1 MSKRLIITSDSHT
14 QGEPTRLVIG
24 GVIHYPGRTM
34 REKQQYI
41 ARELD
46 AVRRSLMGEP
56 RGHHDM
62 FGGFIT
68 EPVTET
74 GDLGI
79 VYMDNAGYLDMCGHG
94 TIGLCTTVVELGL
107 VAATPPRTAI
117 HIDTPAG
124 RVEGYALSENGRV
137 VRAGF
142 ENVPAFCLN
151 PRQTLDVDG
160 FGTLEVGIAYGG
172 NFFAILPAESVGLE
186 LSLDNQP
193 AIRALGMQIKQAANQ
208 QLDVRHPLAT
218 HAGGVDIVT
227 FYGPPQHPEATYR
240 NVHVFANGQV
250 DRSPGG
256 TGTSAVMAYLIAK
269 GDVALDVEVTSEGLA
284 GGCFKGRIV
293 KTWEADGVTFHTP
306 DISGVAYLTG
316 VHLFTL
322 DTADPMMAGLVR
334 T

>member
-24 GVIHYPGRTM
+24 GVVHYPGRTM
-34 REKQQYI
+34 LEKQQFV

-46 AVRRSLMGEP
+46 SVRRSLMSEP

-79 VYMDNAGYLDMCGHG
+79 VFMDNSGYLNMCGHG

-107 VAATPPRTAI
+107 VTPTPPRTEI

-124 RVEGYALSENGRV
+124 RVEGYALTENGRV

-142 ENVPAFCLN
+142 QNVPAFCLS
-151 PRQTLDVDG
+151 PREKLEIEG
-160 FGTLEVGIAYGG
+160 FGILEVGIAYGG
-172 NFFAILPAESVGLE
+172 NFFAILPAESVE
-186 LSLDNQP
+186 LDLNIDNQV
-193 AIRALGMQIKQAANQ
+193 AIRRMGVQIKKAANEQ
-208 QLDVRHPLAT
+208 ISVQHPLMPNV
-218 HAGGVDIVT
+218 GGIDIVT
-227 FYGPPQHPEATYR
+227 FYGPAHAAEATYR
-240 NVHVFANGQV
+240 NVHVFANGQI

-256 TGTSAVMAYLIAK
+256 TGTSAVLAYLIAK
-269 GDVALDVEVTSEGLA
+269 GDITPDEEVTSEGLA
-284 GGCFKGRIV
+284 GGCFKGKVVR
-293 KTWEADGVTFHTP
+293 TWKQEGVTFHTP
-306 DISGVAYLTG
+306 DISGVAYVTG
-316 VHLFTL
+316 LHMFSL
-322 DTADPMMAGLVR
+322 DTADPMLTGLPL
-334 T
+334 